1 MKKNRLEFS
10 QSRRAFLRQS
20 GRLVSAVGAAATLA
34 PFGAVNALAQGGDDY
49 KAIVCIFNFGGN
61 DANNMIV
68 PMGANY
74 GAYKGIRQSLAL
86 PEASLLP
93 TPTAQGT
100 PFGLHASLAPI
111 HPLYASK
118 KLALIANVGMLVRPL
133 TREQYRSGAV
143 PAPSNL
149 FSHSDQQQQ
158 WQNASPLV
166 PASTGWSGRMADRV
180 QSLNAPSIFPPSVAA
195 SGNSLQL
202 IGQETRPTAIGG
214 KDFGISG
221 NDQSVVSN
229 ARQASLQEMLKFDS
243 GLALYQTANRI
254 LSDALAVSKLLED
267 ATRGASTLTTAFP
280 TSGLGQ
286 QLAQVARIIQVRQS
300 LGMRRQIFFVS
311 QGGFDTHSAQLG
323 MHAALMSELSQ
334 AMLAFYNATVEMGIA
349 DKVVT
354 FTESEF
360 NRTFQPNGNVGSD
373 HAWGTHTLVMGG
385 GVLGGDMYGTFPT
398 HALQGPSD
406 SGDRGNWIPTT
417 SLDQYGATM
426 AQWFGVNPLD
436 LSLVF
441 PNLANFTKKTMGF
454 LPGT

>member
-1 MKKNRLEFS
+1 MKKNRIAFP
-10 QSRRAFLRQS
+10 QSRREFLLKS
-20 GRLVSAVGAAATLA
+20 GRLISTIGAAATLA
-34 PFGAVNALAQGGDDY
+34 PFGTVNALAQGGDDY

-74 GAYKGIRQSLAL
+74 AAYQKIRGSLAL
-86 PEASLLP
+86 PEASLLS
-93 TPTAQGT
+93 TPTAKGGAY
-100 PFGLHASLAPI
+100 GLHGSLAPI

-118 KLALIANVGMLVRPL
+118 KLAFVANVGMLVRPL
-133 TREQYRSGAV
+133 TRDQYRTGAV
-143 PAPSNL
+143 PAPNNL

-158 WQNASPLV
+158 WQNASPLT
-166 PASTGWSGRMADRV
+166 PASTGWAGRVADRV
-180 QSLNAPSIFPPSVAA
+180 QGLNSPSNFPPAVAI

-202 IGQETRPTAIGG
+202 IGQETRPTTIGG
-214 KDFGISG
+214 DNFGIAG
-221 NDQSVVSN
+221 NDRTVISD
-229 ARQASLQEMLKFDS
+229 ARQAGLQEMLKFDS
-243 GLALYQTANRI
+243 GVVLFQAANRI
-254 LSDALAVSKLLED
+254 LSDAVAVSKLVED
-267 ATRGASTLTTAFP
+267 ATRGASALTTAFP
-280 TSGLGQ
+280 STGLGQ
-286 QLAQVARIIQVRQS
+286 QLAQVAKIIQVRQA
-300 LGMRRQIFFVS
+300 LGMKRQIFFVS

-323 MHAALMSELSQ
+323 MHAALMTELSQ
-334 AMLAFYNATVEMGIA
+334 AMLAFYNATAEMGIA

-360 NRTFQPNGNVGSD
+360 NRTFQPNGNIGSD
-373 HAWGTHTLVMGG
+373 HAWGTHTLVLGG
-385 GVLGGDMYGTFPT
+385 GVLGGDMYGSFPT

-436 LSLVF
+436 LGLVF
-441 PNLANFTKKTMGF
+441 PNLTNFTQKTVGF